1 MGGSVSGMVIN
12 NFEKPV
18 TYSVRNLHLILKEK
32 SQINQMKA
40 NAQIAVPGENGGKDN
55 INLKN
60 QTN

>member
-1 MGGSVSGMVIN
+1 
-12 NFEKPV
+12 
-18 TYSVRNLHLILKEK
+18 
-32 SQINQMKA
+32 MKA